1 MTRLY
6 RHDGVPMALLRE
18 VDDFGISALDLAR
31 APGRFWGDEGTKLP
45 LLTSS
50 VDARRVTALPTPA
63 ELLALPPDKGDNWL
77 SRSRRSVSAAFAWF
91 LLAEDPQRR
100 LDVRPVV
107 TLAHQASLVRHVLDQ
122 ANLRRVLIADEVG
135 LGKTIEAALII
146 GELLEQQPTL
156 RILYLAPA
164 RLVGNVMREFRRL
177 ALPFRAWVA
186 GEDGDARL
194 VGKDGDACVVASI
207 HRAVHPSHMDKV
219 SRTRWDVIIVDEAH
233 HLSDWAEGGGSPVR
247 KYKLVQEL
255 VSQLSPEGRLFLL
268 TGTPHQGHAAR
279 FANILQLLKSPGE
292 SIDAVRGRVIYRTK
306 EDVRDWDERPLFPLR
321 RVREP
326 VAVDLGGAHRRW
338 LENIHDFFEPERNDR
353 PEDARQRAATWRCGL
368 ALQWATSSIQAGLG
382 FLVRQ
387 ALRSGATQK
396 MRGLRRAL
404 ELLRPYRDGEPD
416 EPISRLFER
425 MKRDLVR
432 QEQTCSLEDLEALD
446 PEHPAVVH
454 LDQLSSLLE
463 EGCALLEQN
472 PDKKWE
478 ILFEQVLHD
487 LSEEKVVLF
496 AQPIETVTALCGY
509 IERKTGQR
517 PAKIIGAQS
526 EHLRTEQIESFWRPD
541 GPQFLV
547 SSRAGGE
554 GLNLQVARR
563 LVHVDVPWNPMEME
577 QRVGRV
583 HRFKSR
589 RTILVDTLVVKD
601 SREVDT
607 YRVAREKLRS
617 IARTVVAPERF
628 EELYSRVMALVP
640 PEELQDLMGERP
652 LGPLDRNETDRLNAL
667 VTEGFEQW
675 RRFHDQYAGNQRN
688 VRALDPGQA
697 RWSDLESLLTQ
708 ELQAC
713 PLPDFEVLRFRTSE
727 EEVVEASEA
736 ARVFEIAGRPRACG
750 DYSGMP
756 VTGRSGASAE
766 PIGINSPEFSAM
778 LRRLAFPER
787 PSGAAVLRWPTGRP
801 LPARTGAFGLVVL
814 VRQSLRQQQG
824 AWVEHRLELEGSLIH
839 PDGAHQLPTAELA
852 ELLRQLRGTVAVK
865 DPTVDAGLAGAIK
878 GVESQRSRELR
889 QPSDTDLHNG
899 IRHVVWPILAAVLVA

>member
-1 MTRLY
+1 MSRLY
-6 RHDGVPMALLRE
+6 RRDTGLMAMLRE
-18 VDDFGISALDLAR
+18 LDDFGIRALDLAR
-31 APGRFWGDEGTKLP
+31 APGRFWGAEGTNVP

-50 VDARRVTALPTPA
+50 VDARRVTAVLTPA
-63 ELLALPPDKGDNWL
+63 ELLALPPEAGDSWL
-77 SRSRRSVSAAFAWF
+77 ARSRRSVSAAFAWF

-107 TLAHQASLVRHVLDQ
+107 TLAHQASLVRHVLDH

-177 ALPFRAWVA
+177 ELPFRAWVS
-186 GEDGDARL
+186 GEEGDARL
-194 VGKDGDACVVASI
+194 GGKNGDACVVASI
-207 HRAVHPSHMDKV
+207 HRAVHPSHVDKV
-219 SRTRWDVIIVDEAH
+219 SRTEWDVLIVDEAH

-247 KYKLVQEL
+247 KYKLVQEI
-255 VSQLSPEGRLFLL
+255 VSHLGPEGRLFLL

-279 FANILQLLKSPGE
+279 FENILRLLKRPGE
-292 SIDAVRGRVIYRTK
+292 SDEAVRGRVIYRTK

-326 VAVDLGGAHRRW
+326 VAVDLGAEHRRW
-338 LENIHDFFEPERNDR
+338 LENIHDFFEPERNER
-353 PEDARQRAATWRCGL
+353 PGDARRRAATWRCGL
-368 ALQWATSSIQAGLG
+368 ALQWATSSVQAGLG

-387 ALRSGATQK
+387 ALRAGANLK
-396 MRGLRRAL
+396 LRGLQRAL
-404 ELLRPYRDGEPD
+404 TLLRPYRDGQPD
-416 EPISRLFER
+416 EPVVRLFER
-425 MKRDLVR
+425 MQHDIVR
-432 QEQTCSLEDLEALD
+432 QEQTSSLEDLEDLE
-446 PEHPAVVH
+446 PEHPAVVQ
-454 LDQLSSLLE
+454 LDKLSHLLE
-463 EGCALLEQN
+463 EGSALLERDPN
-472 PDKKWE
+472 KKWD

-487 LSEEKVVLF
+487 LGEEKVVLF

-509 IERKTGQR
+509 IERRTGRR

-526 EHLRTEQIESFWRPD
+526 EQMRTEQIDAFWRSD

-563 LVHVDVPWNPMEME
+563 LVHVDVPWNPMELE

-607 YRVAREKLRS
+607 YRVAREKLHS

-640 PEELQDLMGERP
+640 PEELQDVMGERP
-652 LGPLDRNETDRLNAL
+652 LGPLDPSETDRINKL

-675 RRFHDQYAGNQRN
+675 RKFHDEYAGNQRK

-697 RWSDLESLLTQ
+697 RWSDLESLLTE
-708 ELQAC
+708 ELQAR
-713 PLPDFEVLRFRTSE
+713 PLHDFEVLRFRTSE
-727 EEVVEASEA
+727 EEVVDASEVA
-736 ARVFEIAGRPRACG
+736 TVFEVAGRPRACG

-756 VTGRSGASAE
+756 VTGARGATADA
-766 PIGINSPEFSAM
+766 IGLNSPEVSAV
-778 LRRLAFPER
+778 LRHLAFPER
-787 PSGAAVLRWPTGRP
+787 PSGAAVLRWPAGRP
-801 LPARTGAFGLVVL
+801 QLTSTGVLGLVVL
-814 VRQSLRQQQG
+814 ARQSLRQQQG
-824 AWVEHRLELEGSLIH
+824 TWVEHRLELEGSLIRT
-839 PDGAHQLPTAELA
+839 DGAQQLPPTELA
-852 ELLRQLRGTVAVK
+852 DLLRKLRGAVAVK
-865 DPTVDAGLAGAIK
+865 EPVIDASLLGSVK
-878 GVESQRSRELR
+878 GIESQRSLELR
-889 QPSDTDLHNG
+889 QPSDTDHRDG
-899 IRHVVWPILAAVLVA
+899 IRHVVWPVLAAVFVT

>member
-1 MTRLY
+1 
-6 RHDGVPMALLRE
+6 MAVLRE
-18 VDDFGISALDLAR
+18 LDDFGIRALDLAR
-31 APGRFWGDEGTKLP
+31 APARFWGDEGTNLP

-50 VDARRVTALPTPA
+50 VDARRVTVLPTPA
-63 ELLALPPDKGDNWL
+63 ELLVLPPEAGDSWL
-77 SRSRRSVSAAFAWF
+77 ARSRRSVSSAFAWF

-177 ALPFRAWVA
+177 ELPFRAWA
-186 GEDGDARL
+186 SGEEGDARL
-194 VGKDGDACVVASI
+194 GGKDGDACVVASI
-207 HRAVHPSHMDKV
+207 HRAVHPSHIDKL
-219 SRTRWDVIIVDEAH
+219 SRTEWDVIIVDEAH

-255 VSQLSPEGRLFLL
+255 VGHLGPAGRLLLL

-279 FANILQLLKSPGE
+279 FENILRLLKRPGE
-292 SIDAVRGRVIYRTK
+292 SDEAVRGRVIYRTK
-306 EDVRDWDERPLFPLR
+306 DDVRDWDERPLFPIR

-326 VAVDLGGAHRRW
+326 VAVDLGAAHRRW
-338 LENIHDFFEPERNDR
+338 LENIHDFFEPDRNDR
-353 PEDARQRAATWRCGL
+353 PGEARRRAATWRCGL
-368 ALQWATSSIQAGLG
+368 ALQWATSSVQAGLG

-387 ALRSGATQK
+387 SLRAGAGLK

-404 ELLRPYRDGEPD
+404 ELLRPYRDGQPD
-416 EPISRLFER
+416 ESVARLFER
-425 MKRDLVR
+425 MEHDIAR
-432 QEQTCSLEDLEALD
+432 QVETSSLEDLENLD

-454 LDQLSSLLE
+454 LDKLSRLLE
-463 EGCALLEQN
+463 EGSALLERDPN
-472 PDKKWE
+472 KKWD

-487 LSEEKVVLF
+487 LGEEKVVLF

-509 IERKTGQR
+509 IEQKTGTR

-526 EHLRTEQIESFWRPD
+526 EQKRIEQIDAFWRPD

-563 LVHVDVPWNPMEME
+563 LVHVDVPWNPMELE

-617 IARTVVAPERF
+617 IARAVVAPERF

-640 PEELQDLMGERP
+640 PEELQDVMGERP
-652 LGPLDRNETDRLNAL
+652 LGPLDPNETDRINEL

-675 RRFHDQYAGNQRN
+675 RRFHDEYSDNQRN

-697 RWSDLESLLTQ
+697 RWSDLESLLTE
-708 ELQAC
+708 ELQARR
-713 PLPDFEVLRFRTSE
+713 LPDFEVLRFRTSE
-727 EEVVEASEA
+727 DEVVDASEA
-736 ARVFEIAGRPRACG
+736 ATVFEVAGRPRACG

-756 VTGRSGASAE
+756 VAGRSGATADA
-766 PIGINSPEFSAM
+766 IGLNSPEISAV

-787 PSGAAVLRWPTGRP
+787 PSGAAVLRWPAGLSLLTS
-801 LPARTGAFGLVVL
+801 TGALGLLVL
-814 VRQSLRQQQG
+814 ARQSLRQQQG

-839 PDGAHQLPTAELA
+839 PDGARQLPRAELA
-852 ELLRQLRGTVAVK
+852 EILRQLRGAVVVK
-865 DPTVDAGLAGAIK
+865 DPAVSAGLSSSIK
-878 GVESQRSRELR
+878 DVESQRSRELR
-889 QPSDTDLHNG
+889 QPSETDLRDG
-899 IRHVVWPILAAVLVA
+899 IRHVIWPLLAAVFMA

>member
-1 MTRLY
+1 VTRLY
-6 RHDGVPMALLRE
+6 RHNGGPMAVLRE
-18 VDDFGISALDLAR
+18 LDDFGIRALDLAR
-31 APGRFWGDEGTKLP
+31 APARFWGDEGTNLP

-50 VDARRVTALPTPA
+50 VDARRVTVVPTPA
-63 ELLALPPDKGDNWL
+63 ELLSLPPDGGDSWL
-77 SRSRRSVSAAFAWF
+77 ARSRRSVSAAFAWF

-100 LDVRPVV
+100 LDVRQVV

-122 ANLRRVLIADEVG
+122 ANLRRVLVADEVG

-146 GELLEQQPTL
+146 GELLAQQPTL

-177 ALPFRAWVA
+177 ELPFRAWVS
-186 GEDGDARL
+186 GEEGDARL
-194 VGKDGDACVVASI
+194 GGRDGDACVVASI
-207 HRAVHPSHMDKV
+207 HRAVHPTHMDKL
-219 SRTRWDVIIVDEAH
+219 SRTEWDVLIVDEAH
-233 HLSDWAEGGGSPVR
+233 HLSDWADGGGSPVR
-247 KYKLVQEL
+247 KYKLVQDL
-255 VSQLSPEGRLFLL
+255 VSQLGPEGRLFLL

-279 FANILQLLKSPGE
+279 FENILRLLRRPGE
-292 SIDAVRGRVIYRTK
+292 PDDAVRGRVIYRTK

-326 VAVDLGGAHRRW
+326 VTVDLGAAHRCW

-353 PEDARQRAATWRCGL
+353 PGDARRRAATWRCGL

-387 ALRSGATQK
+387 SLRAGAGLKQ
-396 MRGLRRAL
+396 RGLRPAL
-404 ELLRPYRDGEPD
+404 ELLRPYRDGQPD
-416 EPISRLFER
+416 EPVAHLFTR
-425 MKRDLVR
+425 MQHDIAR
-432 QEQTCSLEDLEALD
+432 QVETSSLEDLENLD
-446 PEHPAVVH
+446 PEDPSVVH
-454 LDQLSSLLE
+454 LDKLSRLLE
-463 EGCALLEQN
+463 EGTALLERA
-472 PDKKWE
+472 PDKKWD
-478 ILFEQVLHD
+478 ILFEQVLPD
-487 LSEEKVVLF
+487 LGEEKVVLF

-509 IERKTGQR
+509 IERKTGKR

-526 EHLRTEQIESFWRPD
+526 EQKRTEEINAFWRPD

-640 PEELQDLMGERP
+640 PEELQDVMGERP
-652 LGPLDRNETDRLNAL
+652 LGPLDSNETDRINAL

-675 RRFHDQYAGNQRN
+675 RRFHDEYADNQRN
-688 VRALDPGQA
+688 VRVLDPGQA
-697 RWSDLESLLTQ
+697 RWSDLESLLTE
-708 ELQAC
+708 ELQAR

-727 EEVVEASEA
+727 NEVVDASESA
-736 ARVFEIAGRPRACG
+736 TVFDVAGRPRACG

-756 VTGRSGASAE
+756 VTGRNGTTADA
-766 PIGINSPEFSAM
+766 IGLNSPEISAV

-787 PSGAAVLRWPTGRP
+787 PSGAAVLRWPAGRAAP
-801 LPARTGAFGLVVL
+801 SSTGALGLVVL
-814 VRQSLRQQQG
+814 ARQSLRQQQG
-824 AWVEHRLELEGSLIH
+824 AWVEHRLALEGSLIL
-839 PDGAHQLPTAELA
+839 PDGARQLPRAELA
-852 ELLRQLRGTVAVK
+852 ELLRKLRGAVVVK
-865 DPTVDAGLAGAIK
+865 DPSIGASLSGSIK
-878 GVESQRSRELR
+878 EVESQRSRELR
-889 QPSDTDLHNG
+889 QPSETDHRDG
-899 IRHVVWPILAAVLVA
+899 IRHVVWPILAAVFVA